1 MNENGSEHQSSL
13 RSIINRKA
21 SKESLPTESDG
32 QGPFCVLK
40 PGYFQ
45 NSLTRSEMPRSRE
58 TSVLIMERWD
68 GKVWRAE
75 F

>member
-1 MNENGSEHQSSL
+1 MNEQESGYQEGF
-13 RSIINRKA
+13 RSKNKGKVTGD
-21 SKESLPTESDG
+21 SKTIESD
-32 QGPFCVLK
+32 GPFCVLK

-45 NSLTRSEMPRSRE
+45 GRLERLVTPRSRE

>member
-1 MNENGSEHQSSL
+1 MNEHGSEHRINL
-13 RSIINRKA
+13 RSLINKTT
-21 SKESLPTESDG
+21 SKDSSTDIEG
-32 QGPFCVLK
+32 HGPFCVLK

-45 NSLTRSEMPRSRE
+45 GSLERSVMPRSRE